1 MDKIKVYRVAS
12 TSGKSSPKGSL
23 DNPYTVEEYEEYLD
37 SGKDWPGGYV
47 KDMGY
52 IAADTIIVGS
62 YPSDD
67 SWWDSWEDSSWSDP
81 WEGSSSEDGSGSSH
95 GSGGS
100 GGSGGSSSGGGGSS
114 AGTSTPS
121 NKPGSE
127 VISGGSG
134 TGGSSNS
141 RITLDLRGH
150 TEVSQYSRSILT
162 SLVGYEGK
170 IVVTSTYRTPEE
182 QAMAMLANIKKT
194 SVDTQ
199 KKIYGVNGDKVL
211 DVYRSGVSDAENVA
225 AMAAKIKEVGP
236 RNVSH
241 HCFTTEEFEQK
252 NVLDISAKSL
262 SSTRAFVQA
271 LEDTGLGIVIID
283 ESSSNGCIHIEIP
296 QK

>member
-1 MDKIKVYRVAS
+1 MDKIKVYSRS
-12 TSGKSSPKGSL
+12 SSGFPKGSL
-23 DNPYTVEEYEEYLD
+23 ENPYTRKEYEDMMDNGEE
-37 SGKDWPGGYV
+37 WPGGYV
-47 KDMGY
+47 EGLGY
-52 IAADTIIVGS
+52 VAADTVITGS
-62 YPSDD
+62 CFSE
-67 SWWDSWEDSSWSDP
+67 DSWEDSSWSDP

-134 TGGSSNS
+134 MGGASNS